1 MVAVVTPATTMMA
14 VMKGTTTNTTT
25 STTTT
30 TNATITTTVEEEDNV
45 KSNCKENSEYAATAC
60 TTHGRTELHT
70 YKLPYRTGHM
80 CFHTTVL
87 PVKLQFDI

>member
-1 MVAVVTPATTMMA
+1 MVTPATNMMT

-45 KSNCKENSEYAATAC
+45 KSNCKDNNEYAHAYA
-60 TTHGRTELHT
+60 THGRIVLHT
-70 YKLPYRTGHM
+70 YMLPYRTGHM
-80 CFHTTVL
+80 CFHTAEFS
-87 PVKLQFDI
+87 VKLQFDI

>member
-1 MVAVVTPATTMMA
+1 MVTPATAMMT

-30 TNATITTTVEEEDNV
+30 TNTTITTTVEEEDNV
-45 KSNCKENSEYAATAC
+45 NSNYKGNNEYAHAC
-60 TTHGRTELHT
+60 TTRGHTELLT
-70 YKLPYRTGHM
+70 YMLPYRTGQV
-80 CFHTTVL
+80 CYHTALL